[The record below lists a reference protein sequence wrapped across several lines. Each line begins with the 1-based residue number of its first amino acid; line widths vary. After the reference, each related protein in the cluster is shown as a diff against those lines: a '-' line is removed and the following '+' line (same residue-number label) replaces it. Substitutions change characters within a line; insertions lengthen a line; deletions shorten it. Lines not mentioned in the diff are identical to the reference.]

1 MRIST
6 SYLLNNLTRD
16 IAEQFAR
23 MQRLSEQISTGKRLR
38 KPSDDPL
45 AVSRAL
51 AIRALKAGVAQH
63 KANVDYAKDWLGATE
78 GVLMKAH
85 DVLADAADIALRAA
99 NGTFSDDERQAFA
112 QEVDGLISE
121 LLGLANTQ
129 YDGRYVFAG
138 LRTNTTPF
146 SLVEDPA
153 DPGYPVVYQGMDGSR
168 EIEVEP
174 GTIIQVNTNG
184 GATFMQ
190 GVAAA
195 GGRNLFQILTD
206 LREHLL
212 EGDGS
217 PTFQADIADDIAGTQ
232 AAQDKIMNIVTGIGA
247 KIRRLGR
254 VSGQLSE
261 NEVELEALLS
271 KAEDADVARAVTE
284 LKLQESVY
292 KAALGAAASVMQ
304 PSLLDYLR

>member
-16 IAEQFAR
+16 IAEQLTR
-23 MQRLSEQISTGKRLR
+23 MQKLSEEISTGKRLQ
-38 KPSDDPL
+38 KPSDEPL

-63 KANVDYAKDWLGATE
+63 KTNVDYAKDWLGATE
-78 GVLMKAH
+78 GALMKAH

-99 NGTFSDDERQAFA
+99 NGTFSDDERKVLA

-121 LLGLANTQ
+121 LLGLANTE
-129 YDGRYVFAG
+129 YDGRHVFSG

-146 SLVEDPA
+146 ILVEDPA
-153 DPGYPVVYQGMDGSR
+153 DPGYPVVYQGIDGSK

-174 GTIIQVNTNG
+174 GTTIQVNTNG

-190 GVAAA
+190 GIAAA
-195 GGRNLFQILTD
+195 GGRNPFQILTD

-212 EGDGS
+212 DGGIS
-217 PTFQADIADDIAGTQ
+217 PTFQADIASDIAGTQ
-232 AAQDKIMNIVTGIGA
+232 AAQDKIMSIVTSIGA
-247 KIRRLGR
+247 KTRRLDRVYGR
-254 VSGQLSE
+254 LSE

-271 KAEDADVARAVTE
+271 KVEDADVVKAVTE
-284 LKLQESVY
+284 LRLQETVY
-292 KAALGAAASVMQ
+292 RAALGAAASVMK